1 MHKKV
6 VIILTILLIAGLGFF
21 YFHFSKKFLLKD
33 SVSEKCIQK
42 ANLFFE
48 KINTS
53 INQKLD
59 YSFANNDSV
68 LKSLLGDKYRYI
80 SEKDNNCYVLVK
92 NYNPMINEYR
102 YSILNAD
109 TEILETVL
117 IHHELEGSSS
127 KTYREEFISK
137 HNQIF

>member
-1 MHKKV
+1 MYTK
-6 VIILTILLIAGLGFF
+6 
-21 YFHFSKKFLLKD
+21 SKF
-33 SVSEKCIQK
+33 I
-42 ANLFFE
+42 FE